1 MTARMTWRYLGR
13 MFAYAPIL
21 STLHAL
27 GWTIFAFTGL
37 VQGWVARALFNRL
50 EEGNSDYAW
59 LLWILVGIALIDT
72 ILWLGAG
79 YSEIRMRFTM
89 STLIRTNL
97 LSAVLQK
104 PGAAPLAGPVGDT
117 LNRFRDDAYA
127 VEDALD
133 WRDEI
138 VMNGVIALAAFAV
151 LIWIDP
157 VIALAT
163 VIPMIAMA
171 VLARMAASRLRQLRV
186 ESRDATSDVSG
197 AIGDLI
203 AGIGTVQSAGA
214 TGRALSHFHALG
226 QRRKRT
232 AVIDQVAGRLVGALG
247 GNLTAIGTGGI
258 MLLGASRLQSGAM
271 SIGDFVIFVM
281 YFAFITNYISD
292 LGQFLAHFR
301 QTSVAIERLNTLI
314 DDPDPYTLA
323 RHMPIHIRGPLPEPD
338 PGTKPAIAPLE
349 RLEVDNL
356 TCQHVHGAHGVADG
370 SLVIERGQLVVVTG
384 KVGSGKSTLLRAIL
398 GLLPIDAGT
407 ILWNGVP
414 IDDLSREMVPPRV
427 AYVRQVPQVFS
438 DSLRNNVLLGKDDT
452 GLATAIDRAMLRPD
466 LETFPQGLQ
475 TEIGSRGVR
484 LSGGQIQRTAAAR
497 MLAHGAEL
505 LVIDDLSSAL
515 DVETEAALWDQ
526 LLDDG
531 DVTCL
536 AVSHR
541 RAALARADL
550 IVVMDDGRVVAQGSL
565 PELLASSDHMR
576 QLWNT
581 VP

>member
-1 MTARMTWRYLGR
+1 
-13 MFAYAPIL
+13 
-21 STLHAL
+21 
-27 GWTIFAFTGL
+27 
-37 VQGWVARALFNRL
+37 
-50 EEGNSDYAW
+50 
-59 LLWILVGIALIDT
+59 
-72 ILWLGAG
+72 
-79 YSEIRMRFTM
+79 
-89 STLIRTNL
+89 
-97 LSAVLQK
+97 
-104 PGAAPLAGPVGDT
+104 
-117 LNRFRDDAYA
+117 
-127 VEDALD
+127 
-133 WRDEI
+133 
-138 VMNGVIALAAFAV
+138 
-151 LIWIDP
+151 
-157 VIALAT
+157 
-163 VIPMIAMA
+163 
-171 VLARMAASRLRQLRV
+171 MAASRLCQLRV

-203 AGIGTVQSAGA
+203 AGIGTVQAAGA
-214 TGRALSHFHALG
+214 TGRALTHFHALG

-301 QTSVAIERLNTLI
+301 QTSVAIERLNILI

-323 RHMPIHIRGPLPEPD
+323 RHMPIHIRGPLPESD

-349 RLEVDNL
+349 RLEIQSL
-356 TCQHVHGAHGVADG
+356 TCQHVHGAHGVADV
-370 SLVIERGQLVVVTG
+370 SLVIERGQLVVITG

-414 IDDLSREMVPPRV
+414 IDDPSREMVPPRV

-452 GLATAIDRAMLRPD
+452 RLTTAIDRAMLRAD
-466 LETFPQGLQ
+466 LETFPQGLG

-497 MLAHGAEL
+497 MLAHRAEL

-526 LLDDG
+526 LLIDG

-550 IVVMDDGRVVAQGSL
+550 IVVMDDGRVVAQGFL